1 MGAFFCFKCGGCGGC
16 GGCFDISA
24 LVEKNVLL
32 NVSTWLFNLMLFS
45 VYMVM
50 WFYPPH
56 PPHPPQAPCEQSAL
70 KVPVL
75 KRTPETTNIH
85 PRNLTK

>member
-16 GGCFDISA
+16 GGCFEIST

-45 VYMVM
+45 VYRVM

-56 PPHPPQAPCEQSAL
+56 PPHPPQAPCEQSAQ
-70 KVPVL
+70 
-75 KRTPETTNIH
+75 TQ
-85 PRNLTK
+85 

>member
-1 MGAFFCFKCGGCGGC
+1 MGAFFLFNYDAYDTCDGSFE
-16 GGCFDISA
+16 IST

-45 VYMVM
+45 VYRVM

-56 PPHPPQAPCEQSAL
+56 PPHPPQAH
-70 KVPVL
+70 V
-75 KRTPETTNIH
+75 N
-85 PRNLTK
+85 NLRRLSKARSHG

>member
-16 GGCFDISA
+16 GGCFDICA

-32 NVSTWLFNLMLFS
+32 SVSTRLFNLMLFS
-45 VYMVM
+45 VYRVM

-56 PPHPPQAPCEQSAL
+56 PPHPPQAH
-70 KVPVL
+70 V
-75 KRTPETTNIH
+75 N
-85 PRNLTK
+85 NY